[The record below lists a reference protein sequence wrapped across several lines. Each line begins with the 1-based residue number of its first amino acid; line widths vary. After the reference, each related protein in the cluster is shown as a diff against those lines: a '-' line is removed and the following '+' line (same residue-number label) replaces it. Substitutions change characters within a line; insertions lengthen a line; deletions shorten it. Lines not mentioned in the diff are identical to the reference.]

1 MQIYSTRRDTDTADG
16 ASVDV
21 AKEDLRQLSNRDP
34 PVTTKDVSHDLCDE
48 FIC

>member
-1 MQIYSTRRDTDTADG
+1 MQIYSTCRDTDTADG

-21 AKEDLRQLSNRDP
+21 AKEDLRQLYRDP